1 MKMNNIHR
9 IFRALDVF
17 GPRWSMEIVVQGKI
31 KYFLSIYCVFWKKQ
45 LFPKFNLFVMK
56 QVFLAG
62 MSKQL
67 CRLRWSSVASSGM
80 FHSLHPP
87 HTGSIIK
94 PRYTHQLLSK
104 RYFINVT
111 MFALAMEISGS
122 MENNY
127 EIGEPWSKTAWN
139 TLLQVSFENLDLAV
153 FFVFHIN
160 ICNILA
166 RQTNVSFRI

>member
-1 MKMNNIHR
+1 MVYEWRWTTFTVFSVRRMFSAHVDQWKLLSKVKPNIFLWFHY
-9 IFRALDVF
+9 VF
-17 GPRWSMEIVVQGKI
+17 LRLQKTFFKS
-31 KYFLSIYCVFWKKQ
+31 
-45 LFPKFNLFVMK
+45 NLFVMR

-80 FHSLHPP
+80 FHSMHPP

-111 MFALAMEISGS
+111 MFALAMEVSGS
-122 MENNY
+122 MENNH
-127 EIGEPWSKTAWN
+127 EIGEPWSTTAWN
-139 TLLQVSFENLDLAV
+139 TILQVSFVNLD
-153 FFVFHIN
+153 
-160 ICNILA
+160 
-166 RQTNVSFRI
+166 

>member
-1 MKMNNIHR
+1 
-9 IFRALDVF
+9 
-17 GPRWSMEIVVQGKI
+17 MEIVVQGKT
-31 KYFLSIYCVFWKKQ
+31 KYFLLIHSEK
-45 LFPKFNLFVMK
+45 LFSKSNIFVMR

-87 HTGSIIK
+87 YTGSIIK

-111 MFALAMEISGS
+111 MFALAMEVSGS
-122 MENNY
+122 MENNH
-127 EIGEPWSKTAWN
+127 EIGEPWSTTAWN

-166 RQTNVSFRI
+166 RQTNASFRI